1 MKSKA
6 WVIKWLSLY
15 MLAFAALLAIS
26 LYFSGVD
33 NWYYALPAIP
43 VYLTA
48 LSLSNEKQYKL
59 ARNIVLIGS
68 FLLFTFW
75 AFTHRRI
82 GGEYALV
89 AVVCSIPMVYNNTRK
104 MVLALVIVL
113 TTLAAY
119 LLIDRLTPF
128 KPNPTINY
136 RILSTSVLI
145 VAGGNVLVQIILYR
159 NTLIRYMKALKE
171 KNKELDLTLSD
182 KNNAEAA
189 LLKKNEEL
197 SGLTNQLNLMV
208 ERKTM
213 ELKTYVDAID
223 INIYSALIDLRGR
236 FAKINQPFLDA
247 LGYSAHE
254 LIGKNFKE
262 VECSLNNN
270 TDLHKSLSKGSTWRN
285 EIFYRT
291 KFGTQLWCDLVI
303 FPVKNKFH
311 RIEYFLTLGLPITER
326 KQNEEMRNQMLR
338 VLKRITFQTSHEIR
352 GPIARIQG
360 LTSLVQEGMIHPE
373 EVKLISEMLA
383 SCAGELNLAT
393 TELVSYINNHENSFN

>member
-113 TTLAAY
+113 TTLVAY

-128 KPNPTINY
+128 IKYFPP
-136 RILSTSVLI
+136 
-145 VAGGNVLVQIILYR
+145 QF
-159 NTLIRYMKALKE
+159 
-171 KNKELDLTLSD
+171 
-182 KNNAEAA
+182 
-189 LLKKNEEL
+189 LLWP
-197 SGLTNQLNLMV
+197 V
-208 ERKTM
+208 EM
-213 ELKTYVDAID
+213 YW
-223 INIYSALIDLRGR
+223 
-236 FAKINQPFLDA
+236 
-247 LGYSAHE
+247 
-254 LIGKNFKE
+254 
-262 VECSLNNN
+262 C
-270 TDLHKSLSKGSTWRN
+270 KSFCI
-285 EIFYRT
+285 EI
-291 KFGTQLWCDLVI
+291 
-303 FPVKNKFH
+303 P
-311 RIEYFLTLGLPITER
+311 
-326 KQNEEMRNQMLR
+326 
-338 VLKRITFQTSHEIR
+338 
-352 GPIARIQG
+352 
-360 LTSLVQEGMIHPE
+360 
-373 EVKLISEMLA
+373 
-383 SCAGELNLAT
+383 
-393 TELVSYINNHENSFN
+393 